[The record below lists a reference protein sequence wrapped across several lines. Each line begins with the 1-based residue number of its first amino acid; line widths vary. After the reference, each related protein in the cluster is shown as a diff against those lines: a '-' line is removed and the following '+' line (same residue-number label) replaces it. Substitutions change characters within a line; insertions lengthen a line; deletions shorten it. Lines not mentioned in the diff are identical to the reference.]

1 MVSSSVQVPNVKTF
15 GHLQPSLGVFGVS
28 HFDVQYVGT
37 LLAGGLEVQG
47 TRGSIEDV
55 AFADGLV
62 DVFLIRRTFQA

>member
-28 HFDVQYVGT
+28 HFDVQYVGI
-37 LLAGGLEVQG
+37 LAGGLEVQG